1 MYHLHYQFDSVVL
14 LSGGM
19 FGDEPR
25 WLLLIHQIP
34 PHPSYLRVKV
44 GRRLQA
50 LGAVAIKNSVYVL
63 PRGEQALED
72 FQWVRQEIVAGR
84 GDATVCEARLME
96 GLTDTALEELF
107 RAARDV
113 DYERLARDVR
123 QAQAAVRRAR
133 KKPGGEPGDAS
144 LARLRR
150 RFEAIAA
157 VDFFAAPARAAVE
170 ELLAALAASVRPS
183 RVAREGEGR
192 MTAAEVRGRTWVTRA
207 GVYVDRMASAWLIRR
222 FIDPE
227 ARFRFVRGQASAAA
241 PGELRFDMTEAEYTH
256 EGDRCTFE
264 VLRDRFG
271 LEDPALA
278 AIGEIVHDLDL
289 KDGRFA
295 RAEAAGLDRV
305 LAGIALRHRDDE
317 GRLEEGATVFES
329 LYESFQRKR

>member
-1 MYHLHYQFDSVVL
+1 MA
-14 LSGGM
+14 GE
-19 FGDEPR
+19 EPR
-25 WLLLIHQIP
+25 WLFLIHQIP

-50 LGAVAIKNSVYVL
+50 LGAVAVKNSVYVL

-72 FQWVRQEIVAGR
+72 LQWVRQEIVAGR
-84 GDATVCEARLME
+84 GEATLCEARLVE
-96 GLTDTALEELF
+96 GLTDAALEDLF
-107 RAARDV
+107 RAARDA
-113 DYERLARDVR
+113 DYEELARDVR
-123 QAQAAVRRAR
+123 HAQAAARRGR
-133 KKPGGEPGDAS
+133 RKPGSEPGDVS

-150 RFEAIAA
+150 RLDAVAAI
-157 VDFFAAPARAAVE
+157 DFFAAPGRAAVE
-170 ELLAALAASVRPS
+170 EMLAALAASVRPP
-183 RVAREGEGR
+183 RVARAPEDHVA
-192 MTAAEVRGRTWVTRA
+192 AAEVRGRTWVTRA

-227 ARFRFVRGQASAAA
+227 ARFRFVREPAAAAA

-271 LEDPALA
+271 LDDPALA

-305 LAGIALRHRDDE
+305 LAGIALRHRDDD
-317 GRLEEGATVFES
+317 GRLAEGGAVFES
-329 LYESFQRKR
+329 LYESFARKR